1 MFTVHIILI
10 YCTFYG
16 SCKCIL
22 DTGCK
27 SWPGYNIIDIDTLG
41 KHHDENHEKG
51 SRVWFIFVNSSH
63 HNRWPDMKFRG
74 FPSQSTTVV
83 VWGQL
88 QWLKNSQLWISQLR
102 GSLGQPAFPKTGSQF
117 WSKIWRSQNGFCHAH
132 LYVYIIDIYVYVYI
146 QYYHIHT
153 HTVFR
158 MHMKSYLNQYASWII
173 LSLCVCTVPV

>member
-1 MFTVHIILI
+1 MVHTNVFWILAANH
-10 YCTFYG
+10 G
-16 SCKCIL
+16 Q
-22 DTGCK
+22 DTKNWYWHIGKAPWWK
-27 SWPGYNIIDIDTLG
+27 SW
-41 KHHDENHEKG
+41 E
-51 SRVWFIFVNSSH
+51 RFMFWFIFVNSSH
-63 HNRWPDMKFRG
+63 EISRLPILKHH
-74 FPSQSTTVV
+74 SL

-132 LYVYIIDIYVYVYI
+132 LYVYIMDIYIYIYIYVYVYI